1 MACALKMNF
10 GICASKDEI
19 FARNVIPQPHPEIQC
34 MISNSLSISRYF
46 KFPITFYI
54 PYLHIEFEEWVIFFL
69 NEWNF
74 TTSLHFTQ
82 YFFSVFCGFKRCQT
96 SLNYL
101 RCNNHKRCIYIT
113 LLQSMITFDCIY
125 LKQKV
130 MMAQMQLY
138 FLQTL
143 HCI

>member
-69 NEWNF
+69 MNGILRHPCILLSIF
-74 TTSLHFTQ
+74 SRYFVVLKDVRLH
-82 YFFSVFCGFKRCQT
+82 
-96 SLNYL
+96 
-101 RCNNHKRCIYIT
+101 
-113 LLQSMITFDCIY
+113 
-125 LKQKV
+125 
-130 MMAQMQLY
+130 
-138 FLQTL
+138 
-143 HCI
+143 